1 MLTIRELDMMASNF
15 ERRAEQF
22 DLMAERDREYSAGA
36 DKFRRLAQDCRRE
49 IHNRETSHA
58 GN

>member
-1 MLTIRELDMMASNF
+1 MLTTRELDMMANNF

-22 DLMAERDREYSAGA
+22 DLMAERDPEFRAGA
-36 DKFRRLAQDCRRE
+36 EKFRRLAESCRNE
-49 IHNRETSHA
+49 LNDRETSHA